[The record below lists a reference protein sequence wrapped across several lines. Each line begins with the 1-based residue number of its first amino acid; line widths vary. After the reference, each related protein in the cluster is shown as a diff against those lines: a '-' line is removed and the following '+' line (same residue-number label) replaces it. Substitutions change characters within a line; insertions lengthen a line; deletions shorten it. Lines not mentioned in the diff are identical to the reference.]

1 MTRHHLTASLA
12 LMATLALAACSQAS
26 DNAAD
31 TTADTTAESAWPSPD
46 VATAPADTAEAL
58 AELPRPCTLVTAD
71 DAQAV
76 IGSEVGQMADDQDVC
91 MWAGGDNPGA
101 ITMLMVQVF
110 RADTPE
116 ETAVLF
122 DNLAGLSGNLGEMV
136 NQAIDKPTRKSG
148 QDIEGLGDAAW
159 CSASNADLIG
169 TQQLIVR
176 SGRIILTLNVTGMT
190 KGERAASLC
199 PKLEAAG
206 RLAYGRLGGAK

>member
-1 MTRHHLTASLA
+1 MTTHPLVTLFSLCAALT
-12 LMATLALAACSQAS
+12 LAACSQATDSQAASNSES
-26 DNAAD
+26 DWPAPQVAA
-31 TTADTTAESAWPSPD
+31 APESA
-46 VATAPADTAEAL
+46 AGTPAD
-58 AELPRPCTLVTAD
+58 LPRPCTLVTAD

-91 MWAGGDNPGA
+91 MWAGGENPSA

-116 ETAVLF
+116 ETALLF
-122 DNLAGLSGNLGEMV
+122 DNLAGLSGNLGMMV
-136 NQAIDKPTRKSG
+136 NEAIDKPTRKSG

-159 CSASNADLIG
+159 CSSSNADLIG

-176 SGRIILTLNVTGMT
+176 SGTVLLSLNVTGLT
-190 KGERAASLC
+190 KDGRAASLC

-206 RLAYGRLGGAK
+206 RLAYGRLGGAR